1 MKTQSRCTSIFWTL
15 IGIYVAIHAYW
26 LGLGHLH
33 SPGPGFI
40 FFLAAVLLI
49 VLSVADLLITFTG
62 TGNAAI
68 GGEKRET
75 PVWSGVHWQK
85 ILLVLIAVSAYVYL
99 LNRAGFLLSTFLLML
114 FLFKAVEPT
123 RWWIAILSS
132 IVTTTLSYAIFNR
145 WLGVPFPGGILGF

>member
-49 VLSVADLLITFTG
+49 VLSATELLITFTG
-62 TGNAAI
+62 NAVM
-68 GGEKRET
+68 GEEKREG

>member
-1 MKTQSRCTSIFWTL
+1 MKTQSRLASIFWIL
-15 IGIYVAIHAYW
+15 IGVYVAIHGYW

-49 VLSVADLLITFTG
+49 VLSATELLITFIE
-62 TGNAAI
+62 NAAM
-68 GGEKRET
+68 GEEKREA

-85 ILLVLIAVSAYVYL
+85 ILLVLIAVSAYVYF
-99 LNRAGFLLSTFLLML
+99 LNRAGFLVSTFLLML
-114 FLFKAVEPT
+114 FLFKAIEPT
-123 RWWIAILSS
+123 RWWIAIFSS

-145 WLGVPFPGGILGF
+145 WLGVPFPGGVLGF

>member
-1 MKTQSRCTSIFWTL
+1 MKTQSRFGSIFWIA
-15 IGIYVAIHAYW
+15 IGIYVAIHGYW

-40 FFLAAVLLI
+40 FFLAAAVLI
-49 VLSVADLLITFTG
+49 VLSVVDLVGTFIRKASTSPE
-62 TGNAAI
+62 
-68 GGEKRET
+68 EKET
-75 PVWSGVHWQK
+75 PVWSGVHWRK

-99 LNRAGFLLSTFLLML
+99 LSRAGFLLSTFLLML

-123 RWWIAILSS
+123 RWWVAILSS

-145 WLGVPFPGGILGF
+145 WLGVPFPGGVLGF

>member
-1 MKTQSRCTSIFWTL
+1 MKTKVRFGSIFWIL
-15 IGIYVAIHAYW
+15 IGGYVAIHGYW

-40 FFLAAVLLI
+40 FFLAAAVLI
-49 VLSVADLLITFTG
+49 VLSAVDLLIPFFG
-62 TGNAAI
+62 EALNAE
-68 GGEKRET
+68 EKET
-75 PVWSGVHWQK
+75 PAWSGVHWKK
-85 ILLVLIAVSAYVYL
+85 ILLVLVAVSAYVYF

-114 FLFKAVEPT
+114 FLFKAIEPT
-123 RWWIAILSS
+123 KWWIAILSS

>member
-1 MKTQSRCTSIFWTL
+1 MKTQSRFASIFWIL
-15 IGIYVAIHAYW
+15 IGIYVAIHGYW

-33 SPGPGFI
+33 SPGSGFI

-49 VLSVADLLITFTG
+49 VLSATELLITFTG
-62 TGNAAI
+62 NAAM
-68 GGEKRET
+68 GEEKREM
-75 PVWSGVHWQK
+75 PVWSGVRWQK
-85 ILLVLIAVSAYVYL
+85 ILLVLIAVSAYVYF

-114 FLFKAVEPT
+114 FLFKVVEPT

-145 WLGVPFPGGILGF
+145 WLGVPFPGGVLGF